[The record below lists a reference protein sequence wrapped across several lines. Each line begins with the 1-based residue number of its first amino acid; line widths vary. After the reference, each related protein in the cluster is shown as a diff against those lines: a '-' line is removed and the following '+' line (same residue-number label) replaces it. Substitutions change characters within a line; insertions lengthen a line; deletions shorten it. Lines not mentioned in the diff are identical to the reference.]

1 MVDRPRLDQ
10 LLTLLA
16 GYVRILRQLSTT
28 PLDEFVDDPRNYG
41 SAERFLQ
48 LAIETTLSIGHH
60 IIADAGLRQP
70 GTYAEVFSVLGK
82 EGVLEAEFA
91 ESLQPMARMRNRLV
105 HHYEDV
111 ARRTRLSAHRV
122 PARRLRPVRRAGHRL
137 RRPGLSGAAEAGA
150 PVAHQL
156 RQLGR

>member
-16 GYVRILRQLSTT
+16 GYVRILRQLATT
-28 PLDEFVDDPRNYG
+28 PLAEFVEDPRNYG

-60 IIADAGLRQP
+60 VIADAGLSQP
-70 GTYAEVFSVLGK
+70 STYAEVFAVLGK
-82 EGVLEAEFA
+82 EGVLDPEFA
-91 ESLQPMARMRNRLV
+91 TALQPMARMRNRLV

-111 ARRTRLSAHRV
+111 AAERIFEIIGSRLDDFDRFAEQIAAYADRT
-122 PARRLRPVRRAGHRL
+122 
-137 RRPGLSGAAEAGA
+137 
-150 PVAHQL
+150 
-156 RQLGR
+156 